1 MLRRTVGILGTCLFA
16 TGILVFSIFH
26 SVAVH
31 YTFGQSPSPSPSTS
45 EEKIEIDYVLPY
57 PGRILPDHLF
67 WSLKVVRDKV
77 WLLKTT
83 NPLKKAEISLLLAD
97 KRLVSAEALFEENK
111 IELAVSTLTKA
122 EKYLEK
128 AFIYEQK
135 ARAEGVQTGDFLTK
149 LASASLKHQEIM
161 REITSLAPGDAE
173 AVIDKTAIYSEQIYR
188 DTKNLLESMGRDCPK
203 NPFN

>member
-1 MLRRTVGILGTCLFA
+1 MLGRIVGILGTCLFA
-16 TGILVFSIFH
+16 TGILIFSIFH
-26 SVAVH
+26 STAVH
-31 YTFGQSPSPSPSTS
+31 YTFGQSPSPSPSAS
-45 EEKIEIDYVLPY
+45 EKKVEIDYVLPY
-57 PGRILPDHLF
+57 PGRVLPDNLF
-67 WSLKVVRDKV
+67 WSFKVMRDKV
-77 WLLKTT
+77 WLLVTT

-97 KRLVSAEALFEENK
+97 KRLASAQTLFEEDK

-149 LASASLKHQEIM
+149 LATASLKHQETM
-161 REITSLAPGDAE
+161 REIASLAPGDVE
-173 AVIDKTAIYSEQIYR
+173 AVINRTAVYAERVYR
-188 DTKNLLESMGRDCPK
+188 DTKNLLGSMGRDCPE